1 MPGETLLAIAVSVL
15 SFVVVTILIPILAYL
30 FKRNDKMHDTN
41 TLALAEHT
49 KALAILIEQ
58 STTHKEMHKT
68 VGDLAIEFGSL
79 KTLIT
84 ERVPANG

>member
-1 MPGETLLAIAVSVL
+1 MTLMVVS
-15 SFVVVTILIPILAYL
+15 ILIPILAYL

-58 STTHKEMHKT
+58 STTHKDMHKQ

>member
-1 MPGETLLAIAVSVL
+1 MSGETLLAIAVSVL
-15 SFVVVTILIPILAYL
+15 SFIVVTILIPILAYL

-49 KALAILIEQ
+49 KALAILVEQ
-58 STTHKEMHKT
+58 STTHKEMHKQ